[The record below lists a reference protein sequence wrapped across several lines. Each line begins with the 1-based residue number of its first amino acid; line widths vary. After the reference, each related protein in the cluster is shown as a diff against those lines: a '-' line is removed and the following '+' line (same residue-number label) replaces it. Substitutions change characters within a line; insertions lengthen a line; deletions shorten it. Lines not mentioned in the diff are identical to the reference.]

1 MIPPFRARTC
11 EPSTAQS
18 SRSSRSARRNS
29 DNRAACNLGR
39 CTTIVAVDVH
49 DSRLELAK
57 ELGATHT
64 INGRN
69 ADVADELMRITG
81 GRGVNNIL
89 DTTGIPG
96 VLAPLVGAL
105 SIRGTLALVG
115 AAAPG
120 TEAPFEIGQS
130 LVKGWTFKTVVQGSS
145 VPQLFIP
152 RLVELYEQGRFPL
165 DKLIQHYKVDDINT
179 AFADSASGVTVK
191 PVVVF

>member
-1 MIPPFRARTC
+1 M
-11 EPSTAQS
+11 
-18 SRSSRSARRNS
+18 
-29 DNRAACNLGR
+29 
-39 CTTIVAVDVH
+39 DVH